1 MTNVI
6 INDILPRT
14 QIIATGGQ
22 TVFSTNWTANDASDV
37 VVYSRPANTV
47 ANDVTQILAANQFS
61 VAFIG
66 GLRTVQVTLVTP
78 STVGDIVTI
87 TRQTPAS
94 YLNLY
99 TNANFLP
106 SMLNNDFGILT
117 LVDQQEQ
124 LVYSQIAPRYNY
136 SELVTTVTD
145 TILPILPAMYSW
157 RKNSGNT
164 AIEAFQALDVT
175 VVSGVKFLIQTPNAQ
190 VPSAQ
195 AMSLLTT
202 GLVKNTTATGVQSI
216 AIQGVDYW
224 KPGGTPVDLASGG
237 TNADLTAS
245 AGSVV
250 YSGSTALALSAV
262 GSTGQL
268 FVSNGTSPPGWTTA
282 TFPTTAGPAGTII
295 RSDGTNWLASTATFA
310 DTYGASQLLYSNG
323 ANTVVGL
330 ATANNGVLI
339 TSAGGVPSISST
351 LPAAVQ
357 LNITELGTVTTGT
370 WQATPVAL
378 AYGGTNANLTASNG
392 GIFYSTASAGAILA
406 GTTTANQVLL
416 SGSSAAP
423 AWSTATYPATTTIN
437 QLLYSSANNVIAG
450 LATGNNGVL
459 ITSAGGVPSWLA
471 DGTTGQV
478 LTATTGSPAT
488 WQNLPAS
495 SVTFTGDTGTPFSGA
510 AVTVTGGTT
519 GLTFAA
525 ANPDLTLSGTLV
537 VANGGTGKTS
547 VTTAPAATSW
557 AGWDANKNFSGNNF
571 ISGYATTATAA
582 GTTILDVMSAGL
594 QYFTGITTQTVQMP
608 VTSTLVLGQQWRI
621 VNLSTGNVTVTS
633 SGGNTIQVMASGS
646 KTLLTVISTSGTTA
660 ASWDNEYTFNSGA
673 SGTVNI
679 GSQNQLAWYAA
690 NGAAVSGL
698 ATANGGVLVTDN
710 TSAPSI
716 LAGSGTTGTVLQ
728 ATASG
733 TPAWS
738 TATYPATTTINQ
750 LLYSSAANVIGGI
763 TTANNSVLGTN
774 GSGVPAWTTSLPSAV
789 QVEVNSLNSGT
800 SASSTTFWR
809 GDGTW
814 ATPSGTSPTA
824 PNIQSFTSGTG
835 ATYTVPANALYLRIL
850 MKGGGAGGFGAGS
863 AGGGGGGEG
872 AFIEHILTGTL
883 ASTYTYTVGAAVAA
897 QTNGNASTFSGGTLS
912 AGGGLTPTGSNLPGK
927 GGTPSG
933 GNVQNVYGCTG
944 GVPHYVGSIYYGG
957 TGGGSGGGLPADGSN
972 AGSGATNSGG
982 GGGGADSNQG
992 AAGGGA
998 AGWITVIAYFQ

>member
-282 TFPTTAGPAGTII
+282 TFPSTAGPAGTII

-310 DTYGASQLLYSNG
+310 DTYGASQILYSNG

-357 LNITELGTVTTGT
+357 LNITEVGTVTTGT

-378 AYGGTNANLTASNG
+378 AYGGTNANLTASDG

-406 GTTTANQVLL
+406 GTATANQVLL

-437 QLLYSSANNVIAG
+437 QLLYSSSANVIAG

-557 AGWDANKNFSGNNF
+557 AGWDANKNFSANAL
-571 ISGYATTATAA
+571 IPGYTTTATN
-582 GTTILDVMSAGL
+582 GTTTTLTVSSTFL
-594 QYFTGITTQTVQMP
+594 QYFTGSTTQTVQMP
-608 VTSTLVLGQQWRI
+608 VTSTLVLGEQFRV
-621 VNLSTGNVTVTS
+621 VNLSSGNVTVTS
-633 SGGNTIQVMASGS
+633 SGGNTIQVMAGGS
-646 KTLLTVISTSGTTA
+646 NALLTCISTSGTTA
-660 ASWDNEYTFNSGA
+660 ASWDVDYTFNTSPG

-690 NGAAVSGL
+690 NGNAVSGL
-698 ATANGGVLVTDN
+698 TTANGGVLVTSN
-710 TSAPSI
+710 TGAPSI

-738 TATYPATTTINQ
+738 TATYPLTTTINQ
-750 LLYSSAANVIGGI
+750 ILYSSAANTVVGLA
-763 TTANNSVLGTN
+763 TANSGVLVTSAGGVPSISTTLPNMHLGT
-774 GSGVPAWTTSLPSAV
+774 PL
-789 QVEVNSLNSGT
+789 
-800 SASSTTFWR
+800 
-809 GDGTW
+809 DGTL
-814 ATPSGTSPTA
+814 TNCTGLPISTGVSGL
-824 PNIQSFTSGTG
+824 GTG
-835 ATYTVPANALYLRIL
+835 VATALAVNVGSAGAFITFN
-850 MKGGGAGGFGAGS
+850 GAGGTPSSLTLTNATGLPLSTGV
-863 AGGGGGGEG
+863 
-872 AFIEHILTGTL
+872 TGTITNSNNGVTMVQKKGSL
-883 ASTYTYTVGAAVAA
+883 GGSYTSTSNSLVDVDATNLSYTVTIPTGYKLHITASGSIGH
-897 QTNGNASTFSGGTLS
+897 TNASGSGQAAITDTSTSTVLNDVTMNFPIAGGTLS
-912 AGGGLTPTGSNLPGK
+912 LFLNAILTGDGNSHTIRLQYLAGANTIFF
-927 GGTPSG
+927 
-933 GNVQNVYGCTG
+933 V
-944 GVPHYVGSIYYGG
+944 
-957 TGGGSGGGLPADGSN
+957 
-972 AGSGATNSGG
+972 NSGTQTPIMTFMLMP
-982 GGGGADSNQG
+982 SN
-992 AAGGGA
+992 
-998 AGWITVIAYFQ
+998 